1 MNLVLTLW
9 INWGR
14 YKYNKTKFFRIK
26 LGVKVMDKRNKNEK
40 TINNVKFKF
49 LSPSSYDLFFQ
60 VLREGKY
67 KTFKSKIEAELE
79 EI

>member
-1 MNLVLTLW
+1 
-9 INWGR
+9 
-14 YKYNKTKFFRIK
+14 
-26 LGVKVMDKRNKNEK
+26 MDKRNKNEK